1 VLPSA
6 DDSFSPGG
14 YPGASTDIR
23 SHTGTLEQASD
34 PGVRPQDDVYAP
46 VSLRRWMLPGRS
58 PGYDDCWP
66 TRGEASHAVSMSSS
80 ASDGDDHA
88 ISVVI
93 ADDQRLVRAG
103 FRVILAGEPGIRVV
117 GEAADGLE
125 AIELA
130 RALAPAVILMDV
142 RMPNM
147 DGLAAAQHILGSC
160 DSRVLI
166 LTTFD
171 ADEYVYEALRMG
183 ASGFLL
189 KDAPPEQLI
198 AAVRCAAAG
207 DALID
212 PSITRR
218 LIGRFA
224 HAVRPPAL
232 QPAQLKDLT
241 ERELDVLRLVAR
253 GHTNAEIAV
262 ELVVE
267 ESTVKTHVSRILMKL
282 ALRDRVQAVV
292 VAYESGFV
300 RPDDP
305 AGRS

>member
-1 VLPSA
+1 MAV
-6 DDSFSPGG
+6 
-14 YPGASTDIR
+14 
-23 SHTGTLEQASD
+23 
-34 PGVRPQDDVYAP
+34 
-46 VSLRRWMLPGRS
+46 
-58 PGYDDCWP
+58 P
-66 TRGEASHAVSMSSS
+66 TCEGEASHAVTSTCSS
-80 ASDGDDHA
+80 AGNSGGRA

-103 FRVILAGEPGIRVV
+103 FRVILAGEPDIRVV

-125 AIELA
+125 AIELT
-130 RALAPAVILMDV
+130 RSLAPAVVLMDV

-147 DGLAAAQHILGSC
+147 DGLAAARRILGSC
-160 DSRVLI
+160 ASRVLI

-171 ADEYVYEALRMG
+171 ADEYIYEALKMG

-189 KDAPPEQLI
+189 KDAPPDQLT
-198 AAVRCAAAG
+198 AAVRCIAAG

-224 HAVRPPAL
+224 HAVRPPAR
-232 QPAQLKDLT
+232 QPARLKDLT
-241 ERELDVLRLVAR
+241 QRELDVLRLVAR
-253 GHTNAEIAV
+253 GLANAEIAA

-267 ESTVKTHVSRILMKL
+267 ESTIKTHVSRILMKL
-282 ALRDRVQAVV
+282 SLRDRVQAVV

-300 RPDDP
+300 VPDDP
-305 AGRS
+305 A

>member
-1 VLPSA
+1 VA
-6 DDSFSPGG
+6 
-14 YPGASTDIR
+14 
-23 SHTGTLEQASD
+23 E
-34 PGVRPQDDVYAP
+34 
-46 VSLRRWMLPGRS
+46 LRR
-58 PGYDDCWP
+58 
-66 TRGEASHAVSMSSS
+66 ASRAVTSTSSS
-80 ASDGDDHA
+80 ASGAVGGA

-103 FRVILAGEPGIRVV
+103 FRVILAGEADIRVI

-125 AIELA
+125 AVDLA
-130 RALAPAVILMDV
+130 RALEPAVVLMDI

-147 DGLAAAQHILGSC
+147 DGLTAARQILSSC

-171 ADEYVYEALRMG
+171 ADEYVYEALQMG

-189 KDAPPEQLI
+189 KDAPPDQLI
-198 AAVRCAAAG
+198 GAVRCIASG

-224 HAVRPPAL
+224 QAVRPPAR
-232 QPAQLKDLT
+232 QPPRLKDLT
-241 ERELDVLRLVAR
+241 QRELDVLRLVAR
-253 GHTNAEIAV
+253 GLANYEIAA

-292 VAYESGFV
+292 VAYESGFIA
-300 RPDDP
+300 PDDP

>member
-1 VLPSA
+1 VTSTSSTPSTSSA
-6 DDSFSPGG
+6 SSTPG
-14 YPGASTDIR
+14 S
-23 SHTGTLEQASD
+23 ASD
-34 PGVRPQDDVYAP
+34 PDT
-46 VSLRRWMLPGRS
+46 S
-58 PGYDDCWP
+58 P
-66 TRGEASHAVSMSSS
+66 
-80 ASDGDDHA
+80 
-88 ISVVI
+88 ISVLI

-103 FRVILAGEPGIRVV
+103 FRVILASEPGIAVV
-117 GEAADGLE
+117 GEAADGVQ
-125 AIELA
+125 AVDLA
-130 RALAPAVILMDV
+130 RTLAPAVVLMDI

-147 DGLAAAQHILGSC
+147 DGLTAARRILESG

-171 ADEYVYEALRMG
+171 ADEYVYETLKMG

-189 KDAPPEQLI
+189 KDAPPDQLI
-198 AAVRCAAAG
+198 AAVRASAAG

-232 QPAQLKDLT
+232 QPSQLKELT
-241 ERELDVLRLVAR
+241 QRELDVLRLVAR
-253 GHTNAEIAV
+253 GLTNAEIAA

-267 ESTVKTHVSRILMKL
+267 ESTIKTHVSRILMKL
-282 ALRDRVQAVV
+282 GLRDRVQAVV

-300 RPDDP
+300 RPDDETTARMP
-305 AGRS
+305 ESMRLDP

>member
-1 VLPSA
+1 MTSA
-6 DDSFSPGG
+6 FSSASEA
-14 YPGASTDIR
+14 GAAI
-23 SHTGTLEQASD
+23 
-34 PGVRPQDDVYAP
+34 
-46 VSLRRWMLPGRS
+46 
-58 PGYDDCWP
+58 
-66 TRGEASHAVSMSSS
+66 SSS
-80 ASDGDDHA
+80 AGDGGARA

-125 AIELA
+125 AIDLA

-147 DGLAAAQHILGSC
+147 DGLAAARHILGSC

-198 AAVRCAAAG
+198 AAVRCVAAG

-218 LIGRFA
+218 LIGRFVQ
-224 HAVRPPAL
+224 AVRPPAL
-232 QPAQLKDLT
+232 RPAQLKDLT

-253 GHTNAEIAV
+253 GLTNAEIAA

-282 ALRDRVQAVV
+282 TLRDRVQAVII
-292 VAYESGFV
+292 AYESGFV

-305 AGRS
+305 ASRS